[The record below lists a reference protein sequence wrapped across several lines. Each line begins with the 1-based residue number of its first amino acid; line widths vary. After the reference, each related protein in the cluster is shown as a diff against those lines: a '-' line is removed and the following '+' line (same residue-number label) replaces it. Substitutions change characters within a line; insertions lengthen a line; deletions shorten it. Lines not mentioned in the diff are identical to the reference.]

1 MELLYII
8 YININIFHIYNI
20 LYINIYNIYMKCCA
34 ISLDFAIPFY
44 IKCSRPSQKVIV
56 KLRQKLQR
64 TEQG

>member
-1 MELLYII
+1 
-8 YININIFHIYNI
+8 
-20 LYINIYNIYMKCCA
+20 MKCCA